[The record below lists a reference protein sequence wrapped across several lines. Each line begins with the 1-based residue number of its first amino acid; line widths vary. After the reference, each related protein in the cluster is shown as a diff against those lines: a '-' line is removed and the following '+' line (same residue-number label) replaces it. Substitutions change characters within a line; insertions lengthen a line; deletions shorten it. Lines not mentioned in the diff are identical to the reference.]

1 MSSEHDTHES
11 HGIRGYIIVA
21 LILAVITYVEFAII
35 EYEIAWLGPGAIL
48 FWLIALSLAK
58 FVMVIA
64 YFMHLKDD
72 DAAYTGFFTSGMV
85 IGFGTFVAFTFLMT
99 LPASLPEI
107 RQAALTVSAPAHG
120 EAEDG
125 YGDGYGGG
133 ISEET
138 RAAIESD
145 GYSRPLNDVLREGP
159 PKDQTLRV
167 TPPAA
172 ASDGWTVALA
182 TPAFGAARA
191 EAAPAGDEP
200 PAPAE
205 AAPAASDA
213 APAPDEAAQ
222 ATEVASFD
230 PAAAEAAY
238 TANCASC
245 HQANG
250 AGLPGAFP
258 PLAEHAPTLMATDA
272 GREYVISSLL
282 YGLQGE
288 IEVQGMTYAGVMP
301 AWGYLGDDVLA
312 NTLNHAATAWG
323 NDALLADDFTP
334 FTADEVAAQRDG
346 GLTAAD
352 VYQLRNA
359 LDLP

>member
-1 MSSEHDTHES
+1 MSHDHDSHAS
-11 HGIRGYIIVA
+11 HGIRGYIVVA

-35 EYEIAWLGPGAIL
+35 EYPIPWLGPGAIL

-72 DAAYTGFFTSGMV
+72 DATYTGFFTSGMV
-85 IGFGTFVAFTFLMT
+85 IGMGTFVAFTFLMT

-107 RQAALTVSAPAHG
+107 RQAALTVSQPAHG
-120 EAEDG
+120 EADDHGGG
-125 YGDGYGGG
+125 YGDAGVD
-133 ISEET
+133 EATLAKVET
-138 RAAIESD
+138 D
-145 GYSRPLNDVLREGP
+145 GYSRPLADVLRDGP
-159 PKDQTLRV
+159 PKNQTLRV
-167 TPPAA
+167 TPPPAA
-172 ASDGWTVALA
+172 REGWTVSLA

-191 EAAPAGDEP
+191 EAAPSE
-200 PAPAE
+200 E
-205 AAPAASDA
+205 AAPTDADEAVADADA
-213 APAPDEAAQ
+213 ATTDEAAQ
-222 ATEVASFD
+222 ATEVATFD

-238 TANCASC
+238 AANCASC

-258 PLAEHAPTLMATDA
+258 PLAEHMPTLVEGDA
-272 GREYVISSLL
+272 GREYVIAALL

-301 AWGYLGDDVLA
+301 AWGYLGDDVIA
-312 NTLNHAATAWG
+312 NTLNHASTAWG
-323 NDALLADDFTP
+323 NDAALPDDFTP
-334 FTADEVAAQRDG
+334 FTADEVAAQRDA
-346 GLTAAD
+346 GLTADD
-352 VYQLRNA
+352 VYALRSA